1 MVYMA
6 NYCWYK
12 CFNLVT
18 WFSGHSVLTL
28 LDLGWKHLLQR
39 LVTFIILLFSS
50 IENIHYHFYGGELLL
65 VFLFFI
71 QSVKSIFDQPQF
83 GIILW
88 HLKYYKWTYSKIKS
102 PPIIDSYRKKWF
114 RKFFYNFICFIIN
127 DNICVITL
135 WMYCMLFIS
144 SQVVVKII
152 SIVDWIFNLSDF
164 LRLYFSS
171 MV

>member
-1 MVYMA
+1 M
-6 NYCWYK
+6 
-12 CFNLVT
+12 
-18 WFSGHSVLTL
+18 
-28 LDLGWKHLLQR
+28 
-39 LVTFIILLFSS
+39 
-50 IENIHYHFYGGELLL
+50 L

-114 RKFFYNFICFIIN
+114 KKFFYNFICFIIN
-127 DNICVITL
+127 HNICVITL

-152 SIVDWIFNLSDF
+152 SIVDWIYQLIRFFEIIFFKYGVILLRYFLIDSVVFLSPSI
-164 LRLYFSS
+164 LYSI
-171 MV
+171 